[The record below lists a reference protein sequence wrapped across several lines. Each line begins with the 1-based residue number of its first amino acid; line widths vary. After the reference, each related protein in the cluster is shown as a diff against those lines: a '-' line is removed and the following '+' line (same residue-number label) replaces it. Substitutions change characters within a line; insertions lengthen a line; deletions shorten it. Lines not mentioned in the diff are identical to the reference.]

1 MLLTVPAA
9 TVLATVANSGVVLPA
24 PPGGDRRFKLRNI
37 PISST
42 CGTGTAS
49 PVSSSTSSMSYV
61 TKRLTLSRAID
72 PYVLVYLGDGADG
85 PAEAFPLA
93 KTDEDADYDSWLLL
107 EPEPQPEPQPEPEP
121 MATEE

>member
-1 MLLTVPAA
+1 M
-9 TVLATVANSGVVLPA
+9 
-24 PPGGDRRFKLRNI
+24 RHRH
-37 PISST
+37 
-42 CGTGTAS
+42 
-49 PVSSSTSSMSYV
+49 
-61 TKRLTLSRAID
+61 RLTSLFVYLVHVVCDKEVDLVASNR
-72 PYVLVYLGDGADG
+72 PPCVLVYLGDGADG